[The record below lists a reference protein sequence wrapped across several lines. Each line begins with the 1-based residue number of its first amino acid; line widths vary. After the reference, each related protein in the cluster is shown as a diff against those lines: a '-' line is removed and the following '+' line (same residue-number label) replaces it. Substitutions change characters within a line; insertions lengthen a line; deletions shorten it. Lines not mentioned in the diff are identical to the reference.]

1 MKRLRLTTVLA
12 VALLAVGFSSCTR
25 NIGDDLSQK
34 GQVIVRDANH
44 VYDTFSKY
52 FLNHDPNDPY
62 LD

>member
-1 MKRLRLTTVLA
+1 MKRSRLLAVLA
-12 VALLAVGFSSCTR
+12 VALLAVGSFSCTR

-34 GQVIVRDANH
+34 GQVLARDTNH